1 MMMRNNTFKSLLLV
15 TTLLSSTSLAFATTD
30 TKIGVSAAVKGD
42 VYVRGAEEENQRRAV
57 VNEDVAL
64 GDEVDSRK
72 KSALQILLL
81 DETVFTV
88 GSDCV
93 LTIDEFVYDPSSN
106 SGKMA
111 ASVAKGTFRFVT
123 GRIGANDPQDVSI
136 TTPTATIGIRGTII
150 ETTVGPNAIEIARL
164 AGLLG
169 PDDEFDPEKATIVVL
184 RGPGPGNN
192 TLNKDGSV
200 EIDTGNGAR
209 TLTVSASAVFIPF
222 PGAEPS
228 APFAFTPEMDA
239 LIGQWLRSA
248 PNPELVNLFNENGGG
263 GSGSENSGQNTQ
275 TGRNTPTG
283 TRPGHQGNDD
293 GTDQEGEV
301 FPRGDAEEEGEDTE
315 MTNQDPVLIPS
326 GDLDDDMDDVMDDVI
341 DDDMGDIAATGVF
354 NNIGDEI
361 STFELAATADG
372 PVTYFQNNVPL
383 YEDTAGLPPF
393 NSNQSINVVNG
404 PFGDSDPQYGQYD
417 FQVTVDPSNR
427 TYESDFAFQSDLLE
441 ITGAQNAKGSFGT
454 GNAYINPTTDS
465 GVTLTETGACGVGE
479 CDSRIDFLIVDGDP
493 LGGAAHSFK
502 YTEPEDEVVG
512 ITIRGAGSTTQRLV
526 D

>member
-1 MMMRNNTFKSLLLV
+1 MMMRNHTLKSLLLI
-15 TTLLSSTSLAFATTD
+15 TTFLGSAPFAVAATE

-42 VYVRGAEEENQRRAV
+42 VYVRGAQEENQRRAV

-93 LTIDEFVYDPSSN
+93 LTIDEFVYDPSSK

-150 ETTVGPNAIEIARL
+150 ETTVGPNAIEIAKL

-169 PDDEFDPEKATIVVL
+169 PDDDFDPEKATIVVL
-184 RGPGPGNN
+184 RGPGPANN

-200 EIDTGNGAR
+200 DIDTGGGSQR
-209 TLTVSASAVFIPF
+209 LTVSASAVFIPF
-222 PGAEPS
+222 PGAEPT

-239 LIGQWLRSA
+239 LIGQWLRST

-263 GSGSENSGQNTQ
+263 GSGSENSDQNTQ
-275 TGRNTPTG
+275 TGQITPTG
-283 TRPGHQGNDD
+283 TRPTQQGNGDD
-293 GTDQEGEV
+293 TDPEGEV
-301 FPRGDAEEEGEDTE
+301 FPREDAEDEGME
-315 MTNQDPVLIPS
+315 MTMQDPVIPT
-326 GDLDDDMDDVMDDVI
+326 GDLDDGM
-341 DDDMGDIAATGVF
+341 DDDMGDIASTGIF

-372 PVTYFQNNVPL
+372 PVTFIQENVPL

-393 NSNQSINVVNG
+393 NANQSINVING
-404 PFGDSDPQYGQYD
+404 PFNDGDPQYGSYN
-417 FQVTVDPSNR
+417 FSVTVDPSNR
-427 TYESDFAFQSDLLE
+427 TYDADFDFESGLLE

-454 GNAYINPTTDS
+454 GNAYLNPTTDA

-479 CDSRIDFLIVDGDP
+479 CDTRIDFLIVDGDP
-493 LGGAAHSFK
+493 LGGASHSFK
-502 YTEPEDEVVG
+502 FTEPDDEVEA
-512 ITIRGAGSTTQRLV
+512 ITIRGAGSTSQRRV

>member
-1 MMMRNNTFKSLLLV
+1 MMMRNKTLKGLLLV
-15 TTLLSSTSLAFATTD
+15 TTLFSGTSYAFASAD

-42 VYVRGAEEENQRRAV
+42 VFVRGAEEENQRRAV

-150 ETTVGPNAIEIARL
+150 ETTVGPNAVEIARL

-169 PDDEFDPEKATIVVL
+169 PDDDFDPEKATIVVL

-200 EIDTGNGAR
+200 DIDTGGGSQR
-209 TLTVSASAVFIPF
+209 LTVSASAVFIPF
-222 PGAEPS
+222 PGAEPT

-263 GSGSENSGQNTQ
+263 GRGSENSGQNTQ
-275 TGRNTPTG
+275 VGRNTPTG
-283 TRPGHQGNDD
+283 TRPTHRGNGDD
-293 GTDQEGEV
+293 SDPEGEV
-301 FPRGDAEEEGEDTE
+301 FPREDAEEEGKGGND
-315 MTNQDPVLIPS
+315 QPVIIP
-326 GDLDDDMDDVMDDVI
+326 G
-341 DDDMGDIAATGVF
+341 GDIGGGAATGVF

-361 STFELAATADG
+361 STFELAATADAT
-372 PVTYFQNNVPL
+372 VTFVQNNVPL
-383 YEDTAGLPPF
+383 FEDTAGLPAF
-393 NSNQSINVVNG
+393 NANQSINVVNG
-404 PFGDSDPQYGQYD
+404 PFNEGDPQYGLYN
-417 FQVTVDPSNR
+417 FSVTVDPSKR
-427 TYESDFAFQSDLLE
+427 TYESDFDFQSDLLE

-454 GNAYINPTTDS
+454 GNAYLNPLTDT
-465 GVTLTETGACGVGE
+465 GVTLTETGACGVGQ
-479 CDSRIDFLIVDGDP
+479 CDTRIDFLIVDGDP

-502 YTEPEDEVVG
+502 FTEDTGEGPGTV
-512 ITIRGAGSTTQRLV
+512 IRGAGSTTQRRV
-526 D
+526 E